1 MLSINHLSMKYQNR
15 LVLHNISFDI
25 KPEKFVV
32 IQGPSGCGKT
42 TLLNLIAGFQQPSSG
57 QILLNGI
64 PLTEPGHERGVIF
77 QGDGLMPWLNV
88 IDNVAL
94 GLKFAGIAKQG
105 RLNIA
110 RELLFQVGL
119 AEYETAQI
127 WQLSGGQRQRVGIAR
142 ALAINPQ
149 ILLLDEPFGALDIYT
164 RAQMQELL
172 LKLWHSAGKQCLLI
186 THDIEE
192 AIFMAEE
199 LYLLAS
205 SPGQIVERMTLD
217 FSRRFIQGESSRHI
231 KSDPQFIACREYV
244 QDKIFSNWEG
254 RR

>member
-1 MLSINHLSMKYQNR
+1 MLSINHLSMKYQDR
-15 LVLHNISFDI
+15 LVLNNINFNI
-25 KPEKFVV
+25 EPEKFVV

-42 TLLNLIAGFQQPSSG
+42 TLLNLIAGFLQPFSG
-57 QILLNGI
+57 QILLDGV
-64 PLTEPGHERGVIF
+64 PLTGPGQDRGVIF

-94 GLKFAGIAKQG
+94 GLKFIGVTKQE
-105 RLNIA
+105 RLDIA
-110 RELLFQVGL
+110 RDLLIQVGL

-149 ILLLDEPFGALDIYT
+149 ILLLDEPFGALDIYI

-172 LKLWHSAGKQCLLI
+172 LKLWHSTGKQCLLI

-199 LYLLAS
+199 LYLLSS
-205 SPGQIVERMTLD
+205 SPGQIVERLTLD
-217 FSRRFIQGESSRHI
+217 FGRRFIQGESSRHI

-244 QDKIFSNWEG
+244 QDKIFNDLG
-254 RR
+254 GK